1 MIGEARYP
9 RDNTGGLFFGLMIM
23 LLGATLL
30 LDQFGI
36 IDDVGYAAF
45 WPTIMIA
52 IGLVKL
58 SQPRPDGRRRGG
70 WWVFFGVW
78 MLLTQLHVVWL
89 RDSWPLFLVALGIGM
104 VWKEMRTRAR
114 VE

>member
-1 MIGEARYP
+1 MMMGDIRRP
-9 RDNTGGLFFGLMIM
+9 RHTGGLFLGLMFM

-36 IDDVGYAAF
+36 VDGVDYAAF
-45 WPTIMIA
+45 WPAVVIA

-58 SQPRPDGRRRGG
+58 SQPRPDGSRHGG
-70 WWVFFGVW
+70 WWVFFGSW
-78 MLLTQLHVVWL
+78 MLLHQLHAVWL
-89 RDSWPLFLVALGIGM
+89 RDSWPLLLVALGISM